1 MYLSECSQVLA
12 RMSGSWPPRLIG
24 HFKKMARMGLMDMGL
39 SAANL
44 LAAGFLLKT
53 EEFKYL
59 KFKYLKH

>member
-1 MYLSECSQVLA
+1 
-12 RMSGSWPPRLIG
+12 
-24 HFKKMARMGLMDMGL
+24 MDMGL